1 MDQTKDYPHQSSE
14 EVTNWHELTD
24 DEIEEELSELNG
36 QLRQRG
42 LRSRFEVV
50 LDDVELDWYVVL
62 DDGVGREIVETV
74 EEAEEI
80 VEELCGDCYD

>member
-14 EVTNWHELTD
+14 EVTNWHEWTD